1 MLARLLKHMF
11 SQAEKL
17 QPPPA
22 LPSCAPP
29 HISDPADEEEAPD
42 FFSPSKAAPQ
52 HEAEH
57 LSAYITIHIP
67 GLSSS
72 EMEAVA
78 PLIRQLGAL
87 HAKQPSSIAEMSLKN
102 ELGDPAGLILQYL
115 DTPETIAAID
125 MLQTTT
131 ADGGVPFAIVV
142 TDKVAALLGLP
153 PNHKR
158 DFDAFI
164 TRTTLSDTAVGTSI
178 PLGSDVRRFQL
189 LRFGTVG
196 GLQYMNPAHMAL
208 VLKAI
213 RTVAASK
220 HSTAARLDSRIQVS
234 VHYDLIYAPDNL
246 GSNTKSAIGICTY
259 LFVEADL
266 LDVEGRDPPF
276 ATFIKR
282 YAHASTL
289 PSTERG
295 LIAFD
300 RHLTPTH
307 PCSQFLRAGPDRCD
321 ARRERQV
328 LVRPQEADHPQA
340 GSGRY
345 RARAQRAPPPHA
357 LRGVLPRMRHTA
369 PEQPPP
375 RVPPRQDGG
384 GRPSPSVQRPRRHGP
399 QRPRCAGDDALGV
412 AQEDP
417 GPPA

>member
-1 MLARLLKHMF
+1 
-11 SQAEKL
+11 
-17 QPPPA
+17 
-22 LPSCAPP
+22 
-29 HISDPADEEEAPD
+29 
-42 FFSPSKAAPQ
+42 
-52 HEAEH
+52 
-57 LSAYITIHIP
+57 
-67 GLSSS
+67 
-72 EMEAVA
+72 MEAVA

-234 VHYDLIYAPDNL
+234 DHYDLIYAPDNL

-276 ATFIKR
+276 ATFIKSFSVLAQIAATPDENGKYWYDHKKLITLKLAAAATVR
-282 YAHASTL
+282 ALSAHHPLMRCEGFCPVCAI
-289 PSTERG
+289 PHRNN
-295 LIAFD
+295 
-300 RHLTPTH
+300 RHQECPHVKTAVDAH
-307 PCSQFLRAGPDRCD
+307 RRQSNVRAGMG
-321 ARRERQV
+321 
-328 LVRPQEADHPQA
+328 LSVR
-340 GSGRY
+340 G
-345 RARAQRAPPPHA
+345 APAMTP
-357 LRGVLPRMRHTA
+357 
-369 PEQPPP
+369 
-375 RVPPRQDGG
+375 
-384 GRPSPSVQRPRRHGP
+384 
-399 QRPRCAGDDALGV
+399 
-412 AQEDP
+412 
-417 GPPA
+417 